1 LYWSRGVF
9 HMILAVFFFSLM
21 NVAIKLIPHIP
32 AIEIVFFRSVVSVAL
47 SLSYLKAKGINIW
60 GNNKKYLILRGSSGA
75 IALILYFTLIQSI
88 PLASAVTI
96 LFLQPILT
104 NVIGMFIVKE
114 KVHPMQ
120 WLFYLISFSGILIV
134 QGFDTRIDNIYLV
147 IGLGASIFSGFAYNF
162 IRKLKDSEHPM
173 VIIFYFPLITLPVTG
188 IISTTNWVAPK
199 GWDWMIL
206 LVVGVLTQIAQYF
219 MTRSYQA
226 EEINKVVGLRYLS
239 IVFALF
245 FGWFM
250 FNENYSWIAYVGMGV
265 AVFGVFLNLWFK
277 KRTSTESQT
286 N

>member
-1 LYWSRGVF
+1 
-9 HMILAVFFFSLM
+9 MILAVFFFSLM

-32 AIEIVFFRSVVSVAL
+32 AVEIVFFRSVVSVVL

-134 QGFDTRIDNIYLV
+134 QGFDTRIEHIYLV
-147 IGLGASIFSGFAYNF
+147 IGLGASVFSGFAYNF
-162 IRKLKDSEHPM
+162 IRKLKSSEHPM

-188 IISTTNWVAPK
+188 IISTTNWVAPR

-206 LVVGVLTQIAQYF
+206 L
-219 MTRSYQA
+219 
-226 EEINKVVGLRYLS
+226 
-239 IVFALF
+239 
-245 FGWFM
+245 W
-250 FNENYSWIAYVGMGV
+250 
-265 AVFGVFLNLWFK
+265 
-277 KRTSTESQT
+277 
-286 N
+286 